1 MSWKTVSENW
11 ALEKSRLQ
19 RRWDKLSPA
28 DLEVINAD
36 RDRLVERLG
45 ARYGLTPADANRRID
60 EWEDES
66 ADRLHAHEAVERASE
81 ESFPASDPPSWT
93 PQSSVRQDKSGT
105 EDHVSA
111 AAADG
116 RRKPEK
122 T

>member
-45 ARYGLTPADANRRID
+45 VRYGLTQADANRRID

-111 AAADG
+111 AAANG